1 MVTSNG
7 NSNARE
13 VRSPVTQGGI
23 LRAILK
29 NHQRGD
35 WNAILDLAAR
45 LRPAVAS
52 PPVVK
57 AVLDAALSI
66 NSPDGVFLAVN
77 LAIYAPASGVERA
90 SYAAQFVNR
99 GYNDEGFAVIFSDPQ
114 IFSHGEVNEI
124 LDKFILQVSRSLTK
138 GQPAVVAAQALRRRF
153 TSLKQNRE
161 QKPEKMEGPQR
172 ILYAPRP
179 AMEANKKEPR
189 FRGQETII
197 VCGANINGK
206 LRDDISFGI
215 KEEQKNIIGYKIPE
229 CVEVRDVF
237 INRYGDIWNEK
248 GVFFRRNSSASID
261 IRHPSNADLHYDKL
275 IGCCSI
281 EFNKNPYH
289 WFGDVMPNLAW
300 RFELIDED
308 IPVAI
313 SDTARPWVAESLSL
327 ASKNTVSVVP
337 VGEVVF
343 ASSLI
348 LPRGNM
354 YSWARSALTDEFH
367 SRMIVRACQLAS
379 NVNKRPIYISRRDA
393 VRRTMTNE
401 LLLEEELRSRDVLP
415 VTFTGLSLVEKI
427 ALVVEAPAIIGPH
440 GAGLA
445 MLLFAKPGRLVL
457 EILPLHVGTSRI
469 RLCMANISRIIGH
482 RHYLYLENPEGKP
495 GLGRWNISIDK
506 FVAVCDSLNIGKM
519 VK

>member
-1 MVTSNG
+1 MLTSDG

-13 VRSPVTQGGI
+13 VRPPVTQAGI
-23 LRAILK
+23 HRAILK

-35 WNAILDLAAR
+35 WNAILCLAAR
-45 LRPAVAS
+45 LRPAIAN

-57 AVLDAALSI
+57 AVIDAALSI

-77 LAIYAPASGVERA
+77 LAIYAPASGVERV
-90 SYAAQFVNR
+90 SYATQFVKR
-99 GYNDEGFAVIFSDPQ
+99 GYHNEGFAIVFSDPQ
-114 IFSHGEVNEI
+114 ILCHEEVNEI
-124 LDKFILQVSRSLTK
+124 LDNFILQVSRSLTK
-138 GQPAVVAAQALRRRF
+138 GQPAVVAAQALRRRII
-153 TSLKQNRE
+153 SLKQKRE
-161 QKPEKMEGPQR
+161 QQPDEMEGPQR
-172 ILYAPRP
+172 VLYAPRP
-179 AMEANKKEPR
+179 ALAANKKEPIL
-189 FRGQETII
+189 RGADTII
-197 VCGANINGK
+197 VCGANANEK

-215 KEEQKNIIGYKIPE
+215 KEEQKNIMGYKIPE
-229 CVEVRDVF
+229 WVEVRDVF
-237 INRYGDIWNEK
+237 LNRYGDIWNEK
-248 GVFFRRNSSASID
+248 GAFFRRNSRATTD
-261 IRHPSNADLHYDKL
+261 IRHPISADVKYEKL
-275 IGCCSI
+275 INCCGM

-289 WFGDVMPNLAW
+289 WFGDAMPNLAW
-300 RFELIDED
+300 RFELMDEE

-313 SDTARPWVAESLSL
+313 SDTARPWVAESLAL
-327 ASKNTVSVVP
+327 ASKNTISVVP
-337 VGEVVF
+337 VGDVVF

-354 YSWARSALTDEFH
+354 YSWARSAFTDEFH
-367 SRMIVRACQLAS
+367 SRMIERACQLAS

-445 MLLFAKPGRLVL
+445 MLLFARPGRLVL

-482 RHYLYLENPEGKP
+482 RHYLYLENPEVSP
-495 GLGRWNISIDK
+495 GLGRWNVSIDK

>member
-1 MVTSNG
+1 MLTSDG
-7 NSNARE
+7 NSVARE

-23 LRAILK
+23 HRAILK

-35 WNAILDLAAR
+35 WNTILDLAAR
-45 LRPAVAS
+45 LRPAAAN

-90 SYAAQFVNR
+90 SYAAQFVKR
-99 GYNDEGFAVIFSDPQ
+99 GYNNEGFSIVFSDPQ
-114 IFSHGEVNEI
+114 IFCHEEVNEI

-153 TSLKQNRE
+153 VSLKQKRE
-161 QKPEKMEGPQR
+161 QQQDEMEGPQR
-172 ILYAPRP
+172 VLYAPRP
-179 AMEANKKEPR
+179 ALEANKKEPM
-189 FRGQETII
+189 FRGEDTIV
-197 VCGANINGK
+197 VCGANVNEK

-215 KEEQKNIIGYKIPE
+215 KEEQKNIMGYKIPE

-248 GVFFRRNSSASID
+248 GVFLRRNSNTAIEV
-261 IRHPSNADLHYDKL
+261 RHPNSADFHYEKL
-275 IGCCSI
+275 LNCCGI

-300 RFELIDED
+300 RFELVGED

-313 SDTARPWVAESLSL
+313 SDTARPWVAESLAL
-327 ASKNTVSVVP
+327 AAKDTVSVVP

-354 YSWARSALTDEFH
+354 YSWARGALTDEFH
-367 SRMIVRACQLAS
+367 SRMIGRACQLAS
-379 NVNKRPIYISRRDA
+379 NVNKRPVYISRRDA

-415 VTFTGLSLVEKI
+415 VTFTGLSLIEKI

-440 GAGLA
+440 GAGFA
-445 MLLFAKPGRLVL
+445 MLLFAKPGRSVL
-457 EILPLHVGTSRI
+457 EILPLNAGTSRG
-469 RLCMANISRIIGH
+469 RFNMAHISRILGH
-482 RHYLYLENPEGKP
+482 RHHLYLENPEETA
-495 GLGRWNISIDK
+495 GLGRWNVSIEKLVTFYDTMT
-506 FVAVCDSLNIGKM
+506 SNRTGK
-519 VK
+519 